1 MDDFLQTVALLRAKH
16 HRPAGFNLFSVLRS
30 SSDEVNLHSRF
41 LAFLLNPKAS
51 HNCGAELLQHFLST
65 MEIEGFDVTNAT
77 VQTEYQNIDVLI
89 RNPAGQAIIIENKIY
104 AGDQPEQLVRYH
116 QCMVNE
122 GCKQIWTLYLTLD
135 GHEPEEHSGQ
145 DLDVMLASY
154 ETDIIDWLT
163 LCIQSV
169 AREAGV
175 RESVFQYIDL
185 LRKLTH
191 TDQGS
196 IYMEEL
202 KRAIL
207 KDENIFLIADINRAF
222 KRVVIDFH
230 TRLWE
235 SIKAYQAVHF
245 PEMGTPRITADK
257 DAVKKYH
264 TGSKNNR
271 KIGLHYD
278 FGVIGGGIKILVDH
292 RLYLGYYCDAKQHPQ
307 QYQKLLSL
315 TGEQLGA
322 GRNEPGQLFWKHSS
336 PKLNLHELNNE
347 DLAIIIN
354 AEATEALVKSIVE
367 DAHRLWKAA
376 NSTVGEAP
384 VARAHEE

>member
-104 AGDQPEQLVRYH
+104 AGDQPEQLARYY
-116 QCMVNE
+116 QRMVNE
-122 GCKQIWTLYLTLD
+122 GCKQIWTLYLTLN
-135 GHEPEEHSGQ
+135 GREPEEHSGQ
-145 DLDVMLASY
+145 DLDVLQASY
-154 ETDIIDWLT
+154 ETHIIDWLT

-202 KRAIL
+202 KSAIL

-235 SIKAYQAVHF
+235 SIAAYQAKHF
-245 PEMGTPRITADK
+245 PEMGTPRVTADK

-264 TGSKNNR
+264 TGSRNNR
-271 KIGLHYD
+271 KIGLYYD
-278 FGVIGGGIKILVDH
+278 FGVIGGGIKVLVDH
-292 RLYLGYYCDAKQHPQ
+292 NLYLGYYCDAKQHPQ
-307 QYQKLLSL
+307 QHQKLLSL
-315 TGEQLGA
+315 TGLGT
-322 GRNEPGQLFWKHSS
+322 GNNEPGKLFWKYPS
-336 PKLNLHELNNE
+336 PKLNLHDLSNE
-347 DLAIIIN
+347 DLAIIISS
-354 AEATEALVKSIVE
+354 EATQALVKSIVE
-367 DAHRLWKAA
+367 DAYRLWKAA
-376 NSTVGEAP
+376 TSVVVEGP
-384 VARAHEE
+384 VTGGNAE

>member
-1 MDDFLQTVALLRAKH
+1 MDDFIQTVALLRAKH

-30 SSDEVNLHSRF
+30 SSDEVHLHSRF

-104 AGDQPEQLVRYH
+104 AADQPEQLARYY
-116 QCMVNE
+116 QRMVNE
-122 GCKQIWTLYLTLD
+122 GCKQIWTLYLTLN
-135 GHEPEEHSGQ
+135 GREPEEHSGQ
-145 DLDVMLASY
+145 DLDVLQASY
-154 ETDIIDWLT
+154 ETHIIDWLT

-175 RESVFQYIDL
+175 RESVFQYTDL

-202 KRAIL
+202 KSAIL

-222 KRVVIDFH
+222 NRVVIDFH
-230 TRLWE
+230 SRLWE
-235 SIKAYQAVHF
+235 SIEAYQAKHF
-245 PEMGTPRITADK
+245 PEMGKPRVTADK

-264 TGSKNNR
+264 TGSRNNR
-271 KIGLHYD
+271 KIGLEYD

-292 RLYLGYYCDAKQHPQ
+292 NLYLGYYCDAQQHPQ

-315 TGEQLGA
+315 AGKLGA
-322 GRNEPGQLFWKHSS
+322 GKNDPEKLFWKHSS
-336 PKLNLHELNNE
+336 PKLNLHDPRDE

-367 DAHRLWKAA
+367 DAHRLWTAA
-376 NSTVGEAP
+376 ITSVE
-384 VARAHEE
+384 